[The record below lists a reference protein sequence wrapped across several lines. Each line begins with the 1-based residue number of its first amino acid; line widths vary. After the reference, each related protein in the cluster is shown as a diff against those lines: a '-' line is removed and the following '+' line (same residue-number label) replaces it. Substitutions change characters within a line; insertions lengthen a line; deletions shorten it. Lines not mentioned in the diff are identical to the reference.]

1 MTTEERDL
9 FISYLTEQ
17 RRGLLAQAA
26 ACERMLQVL
35 KRADTPPSKMRY
47 NMREEA
53 VTMTMPPVWE
63 KEGS

>member
-1 MTTEERDL
+1 MTAEERDL

-35 KRADTPPSKMRY
+35 KRDIPIQKVRY

-53 VTMTMPPVWE
+53 VTMTVPPIWE
-63 KEGS
+63 NEGS

>member
-9 FISYLTEQ
+9 FIAYLTEQ

-35 KRADTPPSKMRY
+35 KRGTPTQKMRY
-47 NMREEA
+47 NMPDETTTMTPVWDREE
-53 VTMTMPPVWE
+53 
-63 KEGS
+63 S